1 MKEFSEGPVKDAILE
16 GLSGGNDFDKA
27 IAEAMK
33 ISSAIA
39 LVDPTGPKFSCEG
52 HPNLDQL
59 GEFQMKVNEWRHN
72 NPHQKLHY

>member
-1 MKEFSEGPVKDAILE
+1 MKQFSEGPVKDATLE

-27 IAEAMK
+27 IAEAME

-72 NPHQKLHY
+72 NPDRILHY

>member
-1 MKEFSEGPVKDAILE
+1 MKQFSEGPVKDATLE

-27 IAEAMK
+27 IAEAME

-72 NPHQKLHY
+72 NPDRKLHY